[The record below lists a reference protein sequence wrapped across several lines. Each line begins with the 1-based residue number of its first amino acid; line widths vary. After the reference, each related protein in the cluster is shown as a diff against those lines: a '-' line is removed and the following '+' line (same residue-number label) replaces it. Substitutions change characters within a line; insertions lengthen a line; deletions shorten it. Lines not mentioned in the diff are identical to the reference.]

1 MKLGTGVFIAL
12 VLLVTGFIALS
23 IQTAAGRGRHS
34 RDYLV
39 KNEILQFLRLDSLA
53 IASECTAARCL
64 TEGIFGC
71 LGDIPGGYC
80 YHSDC
85 DLVGPPDMPTLQDIE
100 MLIGKDK

>member
-1 MKLGTGVFIAL
+1 MKLGSGAFLLLAL
-12 VLLVTGFIALS
+12 LLTGFISLAM
-23 IQTAAGRGRHS
+23 QTGASRGQYS

-39 KNEILQFLRLDSLA
+39 KKDLLQFLRLDSLA

-71 LGDIPGGYC
+71 LGDMPGGYC

-85 DLVGPPDMPTLQDIE
+85 DLVGPPDIPTLRDIE
-100 MLIGKDK
+100 ILIEKAK